1 MARPPVTPDPAAD
14 ATIVPITLRLYCHG
28 LGDCLLVS
36 LPVADGGP
44 PFRLLIDCGIHS
56 ASRAGPA
63 RITAVVDDLAAA
75 CEGRIDA
82 IVGTHEHWDHLSG
95 FLTARDRFVD
105 AETPGLAD
113 DDPRIRVGEVWLAWT
128 ENPDDAMGS
137 AIDRYK
143 DAGQET
149 LVGLRL
155 AMAAAPAESLPDGLA
170 DGMDGLFGFLF
181 GAQPG
186 QRVRSAREA
195 LRGLVPAAR
204 VRYLEPG
211 SLVPL
216 PERVGDVRIHVLGP
230 PRDPALLRVHD
241 DPDDG
246 YKLAFGNHPE
256 TLALATALAIADGT
270 LDLRDDPAAPFDA
283 EQGVPLSALRNGTA
297 GDAALRQFLDRH
309 YLAGDAGRRIDS
321 LWLSGA
327 GDLALQLDRN
337 TNNTSLVLA
346 VERMSSGNVLLFA
359 ADAQAGNWQSWDA
372 VTVPLGSA
380 PDAPRRTGPDLLAR
394 TVFYKVGHHG
404 SGNATLRARGLDR
417 MDSGKLVA
425 FNPTDTALATRLG
438 WRNFPALSLV
448 TALGERSH
456 GRYIQSDADWLR
468 AGAAPPFTAGGALVA
483 APRSGHLALPAGT
496 ALDHAIGW
504 VEIDIA

>member
-63 RITAVVDDLAAA
+63 RIAAVVDDLAVA

-113 DDPRIRVGEVWLAWT
+113 DDPRIRVGDVWLAWT

-241 DPDDG
+241 DPADG

-270 LDLRDDPAAPFDA
+270 LDLRDDPAARSMPNRACRFRRCA
-283 EQGVPLSALRNGTA
+283 TEPRAMRPCGSSWIAIIWPAMPAAASTA
-297 GDAALRQFLDRH
+297 CGCR
-309 YLAGDAGRRIDS
+309 
-321 LWLSGA
+321 
-327 GDLALQLDRN
+327 
-337 TNNTSLVLA
+337 
-346 VERMSSGNVLLFA
+346 
-359 ADAQAGNWQSWDA
+359 
-372 VTVPLGSA
+372 
-380 PDAPRRTGPDLLAR
+380 
-394 TVFYKVGHHG
+394 
-404 SGNATLRARGLDR
+404 
-417 MDSGKLVA
+417 
-425 FNPTDTALATRLG
+425 ALAIWPCSLIATPTTPAWC
-438 WRNFPALSLV
+438 WRWNA
-448 TALGERSH
+448 
-456 GRYIQSDADWLR
+456 
-468 AGAAPPFTAGGALVA
+468 
-483 APRSGHLALPAGT
+483 
-496 ALDHAIGW
+496 
-504 VEIDIA
+504 